1 VRPLP
6 HLAAV
11 AAAALLAAC
20 APPREEVALRF
31 IAEPAQELYGPG
43 AVIASRPVVVW
54 DLGDPAEAGQWRAG
68 GAAEG
73 VRQWG
78 GGLQLLGDRSF
89 FTLIRDVRLR
99 AGRVDSFDLTLGRTR
114 GVGVELWWAR
124 AGESWSEERRVS
136 AALDGIPSQSE
147 TTLSFPVAGHPR
159 WEGTIR
165 RLRLTFSVPPSR
177 QPLIRRLAAVAEEVD
192 PGALAAA
199 AGRPWLAELGGEVR
213 NALPVPPGVPIER
226 ELTVPEGAR
235 LAFGYGLTAPAG
247 REVHF
252 RAVFAG
258 AEGGEVEIFAAAV
271 GDGDAGRWLSASA
284 DLGSFAGA
292 RGTLRLETAAGEGAD
307 PYPLATALP
316 LWGAPEVIAPAA
328 GGDRP
333 ERPSVVL
340 VSIDTLR
347 ADGLSLYGNPR
358 PTSPRIDRW
367 ARRHAAVFDQAV
379 AAAPWTLPAHVTMLT
394 GVGAHRHGVN
404 YDAAA
409 PASLDTLAERL
420 RATGYAT
427 LAVTAGGYL
436 DPSYGLVQG
445 FDRYHHFLPDRR
457 EDSTE
462 LETGVANALALIEEH
477 RDRPFFLFFH
487 TYEVHAPYRL
497 RQPWFARF
505 AGYAPNSGARP
516 DSLPAGPENGFVADR
531 RFVAEPLE
539 AGGPPPPE
547 RTQEELA
554 VLARDLYDAAV
565 GYTDSQVARLLDA
578 LYDHGLGRRTVVV
591 VTSDHG
597 EMMGEHSLAGHAY
610 LYDENLLVPLIVA
623 GPGERGAGR
632 RIGTQVTQADL
643 LPTIL
648 ELAGLEAP
656 RAIDGR
662 SLVPLLDGAG
672 AASRPAIS
680 YSPKSNRGAS
690 LRLGGRLKH
699 LLQTAVWPPAAG
711 GSALYDLRADPGEL
725 HPETAVRG
733 SDLYGRLAGELDA
746 GYRGLRL
753 TVANAGPGPLTGEL
767 RGPSVSP
774 TGLQALD
781 LSCACLTWRGQDV
794 ARLEVPAGERFTLR
808 LEDAA
813 GGALEVVAELAGA
826 GAAGRAEHG
835 FDLVAPEA
843 PQELAWDGAG
853 WRAGRIA
860 APAAGDP
867 EPPATGFLL
876 WWRGEPPRA
885 GGSVSGEDA
894 ELRERLRA
902 LGYID

>member
-1 VRPLP
+1 MRATP
-6 HLAAV
+6 LAAV
-11 AAAALLAAC
+11 AAAALFAAC

-31 IAEPAQELYGPG
+31 IAEPAHELYGP
-43 AVIASRPVVVW
+43 ARVIAARPAVVW
-54 DLGDPAEAGQWRAG
+54 DLSDPAEAGRWRAG

-78 GGLQLLGDRSF
+78 GGLQLLGERSF

-99 AGRVDSFDLTLGRTR
+99 AERVDSFDLTLGRTR
-114 GVGVELWWAR
+114 GVAVALWWAR
-124 AGESWSEERRVS
+124 AGEGWSEERRV
-136 AALDGIPSQSE
+136 AAGPDRIPSESE
-147 TTLSFPVAGHPR
+147 ATVPFPVAGHPR
-159 WEGTIR
+159 WEGTIV
-165 RLRLTFSVPPSR
+165 RLRLTLSVPPSQR
-177 QPLIRRLAAVAEEVD
+177 PLIRRLAAVAEEVD

-199 AGRPWLAELGGEVR
+199 VGRPWLADLGGEVR
-213 NALPVPPGVPIER
+213 NALPAPPGVPIER
-226 ELTVPEGAR
+226 ELTVPKGAR

-247 REVHF
+247 REVRF
-252 RAVFAG
+252 RAVFAD

-271 GDGDAGRWLSASA
+271 GDGDAERWHAATAGLEA
-284 DLGSFAGA
+284 LAGA

-307 PYPLATALP
+307 PYPLAAALP

-333 ERPSVVL
+333 ERPNVLL

-358 PTSPRIDRW
+358 PTSPRLDRW
-367 ARRHAAVFDQAV
+367 ARRHAAVFEQTV
-379 AAAPWTLPAHVTMLT
+379 AAASWTLPAHATMLT

-409 PASLDTLAERL
+409 PPALETLAERL
-420 RATGYAT
+420 RAEGWAT
-427 LAVTAGGYL
+427 LAVTGGGYL
-436 DPSYGLVQG
+436 DPRYGLVQG
-445 FDRYHHFLPDRR
+445 FDRYRHFLPDRR
-457 EDSTE
+457 LDPTE
-462 LETGVANALALIEEH
+462 LETGIAHALALIEEH

-497 RQPWFARF
+497 RQPWFERF
-505 AGYAPNSGARP
+505 AGYLPDGGVRP
-516 DSLPAGPENGFVADR
+516 ESLPPGPGGSFVAER
-531 RFVAEPLE
+531 GFVAEPLE
-539 AGGPPPPE
+539 AGGPPPRE

-565 GYTDSQVARLLDA
+565 GYTDGQVARLIDA
-578 LYDHGLGRRTVVV
+578 LYDRGLGRRTVVV

-597 EMMGEHSLAGHAY
+597 EMLGEHGLADHAY
-610 LYDENLLVPLIVA
+610 LYDENLLVPLILA
-623 GPGERGAGR
+623 APGDRGAGR
-632 RIGTQVTQADL
+632 RIVTQVTQADL

-648 ELAGLEAP
+648 ELAGLEPP

-662 SLVPLLDGAG
+662 SLVPLLDGAE

-680 YSPKSNRGAS
+680 VSPKSNHGAS
-690 LRLGGRLKH
+690 LRLGGRLKY

-711 GSALYDLRADPGEL
+711 GSALYDLRADPAEES
-725 HPETAVRG
+725 PRTDVRG
-733 SDLYGRLAGELDA
+733 SDLYGRLAGDLDA

-781 LSCACLTWRGQDV
+781 LDCACLTWRGEDV
-794 ARLEVPAGERFTLR
+794 AGLEVPEGERFTLR

-813 GGALEVVAELAGA
+813 GGALEVTAALDAA

-835 FDLVAPEA
+835 FDLVAPEG
-843 PQELAWDGAG
+843 PQELTWTGAG
-853 WRAGRIA
+853 WRAGLLA

-885 GGSVSGEDA
+885 GPSVSAEDA